1 MATPTGGKT
10 PIMPAL
16 EALLQQTANVA
27 ANVSK
32 RDAKREFLL
41 LLLLLLLSVCEEV
54 ESVPRLGDQDGRSR
68 STQHARHVT

>member
-32 RDAKREFLL
+32 RDAKREFFFLVVVV
-41 LLLLLLLSVCEEV
+41 VC
-54 ESVPRLGDQDGRSR
+54 L
-68 STQHARHVT
+68 

>member
-41 LLLLLLLSVCEEV
+41 LLLLLSVCEEV

>member
-27 ANVSK
+27 ANVSQ
-32 RDAKREFLL
+32 RDAKREFCCCCC
-41 LLLLLLLSVCEEV
+41 LSV
-54 ESVPRLGDQDGRSR
+54 RRSR
-68 STQHARHVT
+68 AFRDSESRMADPDPHNTRAT

>member
-27 ANVSK
+27 ANVSNTR
-32 RDAKREFLL
+32 RDRQTRRESLFVVVV
-41 LLLLLLLSVCEEV
+41 VCEEV
-54 ESVPRLGDQDGRSR
+54 ESRDGRSR
-68 STQHARHVT
+68 PTQHARHVT

>member
-27 ANVSK
+27 ANVSQ
-32 RDAKREFLL
+32 RDAKREFFFWLL
-41 LLLLLLLSVCEEV
+41 LLFVC
-54 ESVPRLGDQDGRSR
+54 L
-68 STQHARHVT
+68 

>member
-32 RDAKREFLL
+32 RDAKREFFFW
-41 LLLLLLLSVCEEV
+41 LLLSVCEEV
-54 ESVPRLGDQDGRSR
+54 EGVPRLGDQDGRSR

>member
-27 ANVSK
+27 ANVSQ
-32 RDAKREFLL
+32 RDAKREFFFW
-41 LLLLLLLSVCEEV
+41 LLLLSVCEEV
-54 ESVPRLGDQDGRSR
+54 EGVPRLGDQDGRSR

>member
-27 ANVSK
+27 ANVSQ

-41 LLLLLLLSVCEEV
+41 LLLLLSVCEEV
-54 ESVPRLGDQDGRSR
+54 EGVPRLGEQDGRSR
-68 STQHARHVT
+68 PTQHARHVT

>member
-27 ANVSK
+27 ANVSQ
-32 RDAKREFLL
+32 RDAKREFFFFCCCCC
-41 LLLLLLLSVCEEV
+41 LSV
-54 ESVPRLGDQDGRSR
+54 RRSR
-68 STQHARHVT
+68 AFRDSETRMADPVPHNTRAT

>member
-27 ANVSK
+27 ANVSQ
-32 RDAKREFLL
+32 RDAKREFF
-41 LLLLLLLSVCEEV
+41 LLLLLLSVCEEV
-54 ESVPRLGDQDGRSR
+54 EGVPRLGDQDGRSR